1 MPAEMTHDPAMGGMV
16 QHMQLTPLFVKLR
29 FGMWQEVLAEP
40 APPAD
45 MPYMGVMWHTA
56 QGIAHANQGQLDA
69 AQKDL
74 AEVARLKNDPS
85 IKTLAVSPINPA
97 TSIVAIA
104 HEILAAEIATA
115 KKQAASAIQHFA
127 AAVKLEDGLT
137 YTESPDWPLPVRQLQ
152 GAAMLELGR
161 YKEAEAAFRGDMKK
175 FPDNGW
181 SLSGL
186 AEALDKQ
193 EKTAEAAAAQAKFTE
208 MWKAADVEVVA
219 GRAK

>member
-1 MPAEMTHDPAMGGMV
+1 MGGMV

-29 FGMWQEVLAEP
+29 FGMWNDVLAEP

-45 MPYMGVMWHTA
+45 MPYMSVMWHTA
-56 QGIAHANQGQLDA
+56 QGIAHAAQGHIDEA
-69 AQKDL
+69 KKNL
-74 AEVARLKNDPS
+74 AEVARLKDDPS
-85 IKTLAVSPINPA
+85 FKTLGVSPINPA
-97 TSIVAIA
+97 PPIVGIA
-104 HEILAAEIATA
+104 HALLAGEIATA
-115 KKQAASAIQHFA
+115 QKQAPAAMQHFA

-137 YTESPDWPLPVRQLQ
+137 YTEPPDWPIPARQLQ
-152 GAAMLELGR
+152 GAAMLTLGR

-186 AEALDKQ
+186 AEALEKQ
-193 EKTAEAAAAQAKFTE
+193 GKAADAAAAKAKLNE

-219 GRAK
+219 GRTK